1 MRMFCLR
8 VAAVLGLLAT
18 MGCAA
23 MGASA
28 QTPLSQLGGPP
39 PVTTPAGAGP
49 SATPPAPVVA
59 GPITSANPEYR
70 VGAGDRLRIIVF
82 GQQDLGGEFQLD
94 GSGVVSLPLIGQ
106 VVVKDKTVRELE
118 MAIADRLRDGY
129 LSDPRVSAEVLNF
142 RPFYILGEVNRPG
155 EYPYTD
161 GLTVMKAVA
170 TAQGYTYRAN
180 QKRVFIKRA
189 HETEEKAYPL
199 QAATTVGPG
208 DTIRIPERFF

>member
-1 MRMFCLR
+1 MRTFCLR
-8 VAAVLGLLAT
+8 VAAVFGLMAT
-18 MGCAA
+18 MGCAV

-28 QTPLSQLGGPP
+28 QTPLSQMGGPP
-39 PVTTPAGAGP
+39 PVTAPAATTPAP
-49 SATPPAPVVA
+49 SATTTTA
-59 GPITSANPEYR
+59 GVGSVLSSEYR

-118 MAIADRLRDGY
+118 AAIAERLRDGY

-189 HETEEKAYPL
+189 HETDEKAYPL
-199 QAATTVGPG
+199 EAATTVGPG

>member
-1 MRMFCLR
+1 MRSIGLRSIAMAGLLLAIGFAGGVSGAGAQTNVEQFQATPAR
-8 VAAVLGLLAT
+8 VAITSEPVA
-18 MGCAA
+18 
-23 MGASA
+23 
-28 QTPLSQLGGPP
+28 PP
-39 PVTTPAGAGP
+39 PRPIAAAG
-49 SATPPAPVVA
+49 
-59 GPITSANPEYR
+59 PEYR
-70 VGAGDRLRIIVF
+70 VGPGDRIRIIVF

-94 GSGVVSLPLIGQ
+94 GTGVVSLPLIGQ
-106 VVVKDKTVRELE
+106 VVVSDKTVRELE
-118 MAIADRLRDGY
+118 SAVADRLRDGY

-155 EYPYTD
+155 EYPFTD

-189 HETEEKAYPL
+189 HETEERAVSL
-199 QAATTVGPG
+199 EAATTVGPG

>member
-1 MRMFCLR
+1 MRTFCLR
-8 VAAVLGLLAT
+8 VAAVLGLVAT
-18 MGCAA
+18 MGGAA
-23 MGASA
+23 LGASA

-39 PVTTPAGAGP
+39 PVTAPAATPASGVANPAPAGAVL
-49 SATPPAPVVA
+49 S
-59 GPITSANPEYR
+59 SEYR

-118 MAIADRLRDGY
+118 IAVAERLRDGY

-170 TAQGYTYRAN
+170 TAQGYSYRAN

-189 HETEEKAYPL
+189 HEAEEKAYPL
-199 QAATTVGPG
+199 EAATSVGPG

>member
-1 MRMFCLR
+1 MRTFCLR
-8 VAAVLGLLAT
+8 VAAVLGLVAT
-18 MGCAA
+18 IGGAA
-23 MGASA
+23 MSASA

-39 PVTTPAGAGP
+39 VVSQAAPATA
-49 SATPPAPVVA
+49 PAPMAAA
-59 GPITSANPEYR
+59 GPITAANPEYR
-70 VGAGDRLRIIVF
+70 VGPGDRLRIIVF

-94 GSGVVSLPLIGQ
+94 GTGVVSLPLIGQ
-106 VVVKDKTVRELE
+106 VIVKDKTVRELE
-118 MAIADRLRDGY
+118 TAIAERLRDGY

-199 QAATTVGPG
+199 QAATSVGPG

>member
-1 MRMFCLR
+1 
-8 VAAVLGLLAT
+8 
-18 MGCAA
+18 

-39 PVTTPAGAGP
+39 PVTTPASPGP
-49 SATPPAPVVA
+49 ATPAPVPVA
-59 GPITSANPEYR
+59 GPGGVSPEYR